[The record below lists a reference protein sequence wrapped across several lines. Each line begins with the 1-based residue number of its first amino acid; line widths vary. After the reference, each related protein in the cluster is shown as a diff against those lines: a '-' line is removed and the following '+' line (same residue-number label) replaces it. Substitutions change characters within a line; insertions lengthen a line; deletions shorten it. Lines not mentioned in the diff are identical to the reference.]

1 MQKDNPN
8 DIGKVIKALLLAS
21 DEIARQ
27 TEGRVFPIVAL
38 VQNLLRDTPCIV
50 YTKTGLVPA
59 AVKEYP
65 SYCLAAVTVSVVAKS
80 YNEMVSLSGAV
91 LEALAGQSGTIE
103 GKEIK
108 RISWKDARDSF
119 DEGAF
124 IQEMDFEIKMKQ
136 L

>member
-8 DIGKVIKALLLAS
+8 DIGKVVKALLMES
-21 DEIARQ
+21 KDIAQQ
-27 TEGRVFPIVAL
+27 TKGRIFPIVAL
-38 VQNLLRDTPCIV
+38 VQNLARDTPCIV
-50 YTKTGLVPA
+50 YTKTGIAPA

-65 SYCLAAVTVSVVAKS
+65 SYCLVAVTVSVVAKS
-80 YNEMVSLSGAV
+80 YNEMVSLSGSV

-108 RISWKDARDSF
+108 RISWKDARDSY
-119 DEGAF
+119 DDGAF